1 MWIFNLD
8 GFFSVVEH
16 RDHPSMV
23 MIRARYQEDLK
34 NVARK
39 IGGFIRCTPDHD
51 YPYRM
56 TCPKERWVVYMADS
70 AAKIDY
76 GNFKDAALRNADD
89 QRIAQYH
96 EVWATMSG
104 LIGDSWPDDFYEEYI
119 DERERI
125 DVRCLREHDPEEQD
139 RRCGVQHRRR
149 R

>member
-23 MIRARYQEDLK
+23 MIRARYREDLK

-39 IGGFIRCTPDHD
+39 IGGCVRHTPTHD

-56 TCPKERWVVYMADS
+56 ICLKERWVVYMADS

-76 GNFKDAALRNADD
+76 GNFKDAALRHAGD
-89 QRIAQYH
+89 RRTAQYH
-96 EVWATMSG
+96 KVWATMGG

-119 DERERI
+119 DEQERI
-125 DVRCLREHDPEEQD
+125 GVRRLREHDPEEQD
-139 RRCGVQHRRR
+139 RRRCVQHRRR